1 MTYTMHYNTESHII
15 EMQVEGLV
23 NQDTLKE
30 IFTQGVQLS
39 KEKDCF
45 RFLNDFR
52 GAAIELSTMGLYSLP
67 EIFSEISSSAGLQA
81 DRFKRALVVTPQY
94 ARDAVFAEDVTVN
107 RGQHV
112 KFFQDIEEAKTWLL
126 GK

>member
-1 MTYTMHYNTESHII
+1 MTYTMHYNPEAHII
-15 EMQVEGLV
+15 EIQVEGLV

-30 IFTQGVQLS
+30 IFTQGVQLA
-39 KEKDCF
+39 KEKACF

-52 GAAIELSTMGLYSLP
+52 EATIELSTTGLYGLP
-67 EIFSEISSSAGLQA
+67 EIFSEISSYAGLQA
-81 DRFKRALVVTPQY
+81 DRFKRALVVAPQY
-94 ARDAVFAEDVTVN
+94 VRDAMFAEDVTVN

-112 KFFQDIEEAKTWLL
+112 KFFQDIGEAKIWLL